1 MILHIDMDAFY
12 ASVEEREQPELKGKP
27 LIVGG
32 NPEGR
37 GVVAAAN
44 YAARAFGVRSAMPTY
59 RAIRLCPHL
68 IIVRP
73 RGGLYSKVSGQIR
86 EIFKRYTPLIEPL
99 SLDEAFLDVQGSEK
113 LYGTADVIGRRIK
126 QEIKSEL
133 DLIASVGVA
142 PNKFLAKLASD
153 HDKPDGFTVIKT
165 NEVQAFLD
173 PLPVGRIWGV
183 GKVAQNRLKG
193 MGIHTV
199 RDLRETSAEFLE
211 QEFGSIGERLWK
223 LSHGQDAR
231 EVVTETE
238 AKSISHETT
247 FGTDITEMDT
257 LESISLSLTEG
268 VCFRLRDVGLKAR
281 TVNLK
286 IRFDDFSTVT
296 RSKTLDQSTDST
308 LRIWGILRG
317 LLMELLGSRSFSIRL
332 IGAGVSNFDDESS
345 REGKASPQSDLFASV
360 PVEPE
365 TGSHAQKQV
374 QLDRLSDEIRRK
386 YGKNTIN
393 RGKSL

>member
-44 YAARAFGVRSAMPTY
+44 YAARKFGIRSAMPTY
-59 RAIRLCPHL
+59 RALRLCPEL

-73 RGGLYSKVSGQIR
+73 RSALYSEVSGQIR

-99 SLDEAFLDVQGSEK
+99 SLDEAFLDVKGSEK
-113 LYGTADVIGRRIK
+113 LYGKADAIGRRIK
-126 QEIKSEL
+126 REIRNEL
-133 DLIASVGVA
+133 GLIASVGVA

-153 HDKPDGFTVIKT
+153 QDKPDGFTVIKID
-165 NEVQAFLD
+165 EVQAFLD

-183 GKVAQNRLKG
+183 GRVAQSRLTG

-199 RDLRETSAEFLE
+199 RDLRETSAGFLE
-211 QEFGSIGERLWK
+211 REFGAIGERLWQ
-223 LSHGQDAR
+223 LSHGHDTR
-231 EVVTETE
+231 KVISESET
-238 AKSISHETT
+238 KSISHETT
-247 FGTDITEMDT
+247 FGIDISDLGA
-257 LESISLSLTEG
+257 LESVALSLTEG
-268 VCFRLRDVGLKAR
+268 VCFRLREGGLRAK

-286 IRFDDFSTVT
+286 VRFDDFSTVT
-296 RSKTLDQSTDST
+296 RSKTLYEASDST
-308 LRIWGILRG
+308 MLIWNTLRG
-317 LLMELLGSRSFSIRL
+317 LLTELLGHRSFSVRL
-332 IGAGVSNFDDESS
+332 IGAGVSNFGNEILGG
-345 REGKASPQSDLFASV
+345 ECAAPQTDLFAFESI
-360 PVEPE
+360 EPE
-365 TGSHAQKQV
+365 AADHDNKQV

-386 YGKNTIN
+386 YGKNKIK